1 MHKPNALERVL
12 SRALSNNLY
21 WEDFRKEALPNVM
34 KLNRNRIASCAVYMK
49 LPWHPPVCGGRSYG
63 YYDHTAD
70 VMRLLKEYWRREA

>member
-12 SRALSNNLY
+12 QRALSNNIY

-34 KLNRNRIASCAVYMK
+34 ELGRQRIAACARVMD
-49 LPWHPPVCGGRSYG
+49 LPWHPPIAGGRAYRWF
-63 YYDHTAD
+63 DHTAD